1 MLPVRVP
8 EEPLQTLTRDFAEH
22 LLSCPERL
30 GLRSTVMRTCHPL
43 LIPQL
48 HCPLFYSDPE
58 GSLAH
63 RWQVKRREGINP
75 TFFFPAEK
83 ELTTLVPGSI
93 RKTIPIWNDYYIELH
108 VSTS

>member
-48 HCPLFYSDPE
+48 HCPLSYSDPE

-63 RWQVKRREGINP
+63 RWQVKRREGGGDGNKGGGRGRTVQP
-75 TFFFPAEK
+75 QGEAWRAWGRHPVPAH
-83 ELTTLVPGSI
+83 LGML
-93 RKTIPIWNDYYIELH
+93 
-108 VSTS
+108 